1 MGVLQKSRFNPAP
14 GVIDFWHEFRKPNPY
29 RLPILLMSSLPI
41 AALMYYLI
49 QDRNYVT
56 PERPQITYISTLAEG
71 RSDEEIIASN
81 LENQEIKNLREAQE
95 EALEARKRD
104 IYKALGAAAG
114 MDVDEIDRRGRAA
127 RAAEEAERRA
137 QLDALM
143 GRAEDS
149 ESADGDEGPLSDAP
163 GESPAS

>member
-1 MGVLQKSRFNPAP
+1 MGVFQKSRFNPKP
-14 GVIDFWHEFRKPNPY
+14 GILDFWNEFRKPNPY
-29 RLPILLMSSLPI
+29 RWPILVMSSLPI

-56 PERPQITYISTLAEG
+56 PERPQITYITTLEEG

-81 LENQEIKNLREAQE
+81 LENQEIKNLREAAE
-95 EALEARKRD
+95 EDLEARKRD

-137 QLDALM
+137 ELDALM
-143 GRAEDS
+143 GRAS
-149 ESADGDEGPLSDAP
+149 EGESGESDEGPASEAP